1 MESLS
6 PEVFKNHGDVALGD
20 MVSGHGGLGLGLGI
34 LKVFSSTNDHMVL
47 FRVMVSGHGGGQ
59 LGLSLGSWR
68 SFPTSLTL

>member
-20 MVSGHGGLGLGLGI
+20 MVSVHGGLGLGLGI

-68 SFPTSLTL
+68 SFPT